1 MNAKV
6 EQVHA
11 TFASPTNTGTS
22 WDAATKTFKWN
33 ATSYNQLRNIG
44 LPSGDLTKYKKL
56 VVDLSFVTGNRI
68 RVLIYKGGAN
78 KTLYAKEGKNEFIL
92 ADTLKAMYPDDYNEF
107 LRECTEVC
115 ISGDNAIAPGEV
127 VVNDVYFET
136 YDDEGEKTYAT
147 FASPTNT
154 GTSWDA
160 ATKTFK
166 WNATSYNQ
174 LRNIGLPSGDI
185 TKYKKLVV
193 DLSFVTGNRIRVLI
207 YKGGANKTLYAKEGK
222 NEFILADTLKAM
234 YPDDYNE
241 FLRECTEVCISGD
254 NAIAPGEVVVN
265 SVYLETYPENET
277 VDIPEVVVEKDP
289 GRPAGDFVDLTQELF
304 SGNAILNL
312 GKKLG
317 KGEIVYG
324 AKSIDAFADL
334 SDYSKLTIVATP
346 GMMFNI
352 NLNHQVEFK
361 NSDADYSEE
370 DLGKFDWINA
380 QTGEDGIYEL
390 DLTQFEN
397 RNLNCIWTPW
407 AYEKMGTVWY
417 LLLTKGEAAPVAQSV
432 TFDFNASNHAT
443 SSNND
448 NAGDI
453 TADEVNTADGVV
465 MTITPADPE
474 ATTPNRY
481 WSTAN
486 GPQLRMYSGKLTI
499 EAPEGKAITKVVIE
513 NGKWNVG
520 NTFNGEAAAE
530 GTWEGNS
537 TNVVLAVAANTQM
550 NKVIVTLADKNEETT
565 TYKEPL
571 KPLFVDGKYYI
582 NNVGTKKYLAAG
594 ADWGTHAVVNELG
607 LDYTVAFTPEGKY
620 TLDSQVSNGGEKH
633 FLNGE
638 YNDGLAFGWIFAKV
652 ADGIYT
658 ISDGTKFLTAGEDGK
673 VTLAEDGTVEAAQWT
688 LTPAADRRAA
698 QIASL
703 ADATA
708 ENPIDA
714 TFLFVDANFNRNDLR
729 KSAWTGDDFSVGGTE
744 TNTNAE
750 KWGGNSQTFDIK
762 QTVEVPNG
770 IYKITWNGYYRYNNT
785 EENTNEVAA
794 AAHADG
800 SEVINSFVYLNDQD
814 YPLTS
819 IADEAAVAAFEK
831 MPFTQGDATAAFEK
845 GLYEQSAE
853 ITVEDG
859 QLTIGI
865 KKTEHPGT
873 DWTVWDNFR
882 ITYFGVPVPVSHTWN
897 FMKWGEETVA
907 NLKAE
912 AVKVTVEPDPDKEG
926 NTMCTDNGALWSDH
940 EKAPGKTC
948 DTYAASKDNCFWAI
962 TTPDENGELAA
973 NGVTI
978 AELKGLSFN
987 STYSASRA
995 LAIAV
1000 NYPATSLGT
1009 YNGPAYLWFGG
1020 KNQEILTIK
1029 NVKAGTTITMGVE
1042 SHKLAEAR
1050 GVKLLVGETEL
1061 TDPEGNAVAA
1071 PTTYT
1076 EQTWAVPAGEG
1087 VVDVVVKNTN
1097 GCHIYFI
1104 DAEIGEAAPEVNP
1117 DEAEK
1122 EVPEGWENL
1131 IANGNMAGDD
1141 VSNFFSKEAPAPDPY
1156 ASTITPGAGKDN
1168 SRGIIIKSAEG
1179 GSQDWDSQFFIR
1191 ASKAIP
1197 AGTKLH
1203 MEFDY
1208 KASVDAKVGTQGHGE
1223 PGAYV
1228 NNDGVGDVNFTTE
1241 WQHLAQDFTASGD
1254 IQTIA
1259 FNMNIL
1265 RDEAEYYIDNIVFW
1279 AEKAP
1284 EIEWADVIVNG
1295 TMEEND
1301 AFNFKSKIY
1310 PDGNASDAAFTAGA
1324 GKDGSQGIVIESPAK
1339 ASQAWDTQFWI
1350 TLPIALEQGT
1360 KFKLEFDYKA
1370 DAAVNADAQY
1380 HAAPGDYIG
1389 NWVSV
1394 GFTTE
1399 WQHFEKQAIAPAAN
1413 GNGNKFQSIAFNL
1426 SFDNATNLYFDNVKL
1441 FLDKETA
1448 ATAIKTVNTEVPFIE
1463 GAVYDL
1469 QGRRVAKPARGLYI
1483 VNGKKVMV
1491 K

>member
-1 MNAKV
+1 MRKFTKLWTTLLLLCVVGVANA
-6 EQVHA
+6 
-11 TFASPTNTGTS
+11 
-22 WDAATKTFKWN
+22 
-33 ATSYNQLRNIG
+33 
-44 LPSGDLTKYKKL
+44 
-56 VVDLSFVTGNRI
+56 
-68 RVLIYKGGAN
+68 
-78 KTLYAKEGKNEFIL
+78 AKEYEVDQRFNNL
-92 ADTLKAMYPDDYNEF
+92 ADL
-107 LRECTEVC
+107 LS
-115 ISGDNAIAPGEV
+115 SG
-127 VVNDVYFET
+127 
-136 YDDEGEKTYAT
+136 
-147 FASPTNT
+147 
-154 GTSWDA
+154 
-160 ATKTFK
+160 
-166 WNATSYNQ
+166 
-174 LRNIGLPSGDI
+174 
-185 TKYKKLVV
+185 
-193 DLSFVTGNRIRVLI
+193 
-207 YKGGANKTLYAKEGK
+207 
-222 NEFILADTLKAM
+222 
-234 YPDDYNE
+234 
-241 FLRECTEVCISGD
+241 
-254 NAIAPGEVVVN
+254 
-265 SVYLETYPENET
+265 
-277 VDIPEVVVEKDP
+277 
-289 GRPAGDFVDLTQELF
+289 ELF
-304 SGNAILNL
+304 SIVNETDGKMFCFGVGNEQDMNYEAYSDAYAKSKSYTFKVEAAQGDDVEGYYYLRPYKPDGTLNNVWGWGGYFNSQPATGGVCFCLGLNNQNGQDIKDGAVWAIEESDGKFALKNIGTGLYLKDAAPAKYEGATYFTFCTLKEIASADPLAEQKEALEAAIAQGKMFNALAYSEASFTAL
-312 GKKLG
+312 GTAITA
-317 KGEIVYG
+317 GEAALAAADATAESLTDAKTAIETAQAALALKDGYIELTQAQFFEWDSATEPTTSKATGCAYELFKPSNMVYG
-324 AKSIDAFADL
+324 NSSVGLLTFADL
-334 SDYSKLTIVATP
+334 SAYDKFIVTVSEGTPRILLNRDVNEGQWNANEEESHLIDNTLDGWHNKYFTSENNVFTVDVKQLTADKGFAHIHSIKSR
-346 GMMFNI
+346 GMVTVTG
-352 NLNHQVEFK
+352 LYLYKE
-361 NSDADYSEE
+361 SE
-370 DLGKFDWINA
+370 
-380 QTGEDGIYEL
+380 
-390 DLTQFEN
+390 
-397 RNLNCIWTPW
+397 
-407 AYEKMGTVWY
+407 
-417 LLLTKGEAAPVAQSV
+417 APVAQSV
-432 TFDFNASNHAT
+432 TFDFNAANHAT
-443 SSNND
+443 SSND
-448 NAGDI
+448 SQAGDI
-453 TADEVNTADGVV
+453 TENEVNTVDGVV
-465 MTITPADPE
+465 MTITPSE
-474 ATTPNRY
+474 ANTPNRY
-481 WSTAN
+481 WGTNN
-486 GPQLRMYSGKLTI
+486 GPQLRMYGGKMTI
-499 EAPEGKAITKVVIE
+499 EAPEGKAITKIE
-513 NGKWNVG
+513 IEKGSKWSEN

-530 GTWEGNS
+530 ATWEGNS
-537 TNVVLAVAANTQM
+537 TNVVLAVAANSQM

-565 TYKEPL
+565 TYKEPV
-571 KPLFVDGKYYI
+571 KPVIAEGTYYLY
-582 NNVGTKKYLAAG
+582 NVGGAGYLVG
-594 ADWGTHAVVNELG
+594 ANNWGTRASISKVGGLEVEAVM
-607 LDYTVAFTPEGKY
+607 TPEGKY
-620 TLDSQVSNGGEKH
+620 ELKTASLYAGKHLGFNGYVDNGDESNWTITPVEGQEGVYTLTSTGTNVLFWDGGEATSTSVAAMPETAENAYWK
-633 FLNGE
+633 F
-638 YNDGLAFGWIFAKV
+638 IPV
-652 ADGIYT
+652 ADR
-658 ISDGTKFLTAGEDGK
+658 
-673 VTLAEDGTVEAAQWT
+673 LAN
-688 LTPAADRRAA
+688 
-698 QIASL
+698 L
-703 ADATA
+703 ANATA

-714 TFLFVDANFNRNDLR
+714 TFLINNPEFGRATS
-729 KSAWTGDDFSVGGTE
+729 KAAWQGDDFGIGGGDHV
-744 TNTNAE
+744 NNNAE
-750 KWGGNSQTFDIK
+750 KWGGNSQTFDVK

-770 IYKITWNGYYRYNNT
+770 IYKITWNGFYRYNNT
-785 EENTNEVAA
+785 TDNTNDIAA

-831 MPFTQGDATAAFEK
+831 MPFSQGDAAAAFGM

-859 QLTIGI
+859 QLTIGV
-865 KKTEHPGT
+865 KKTEHPGC

-882 ITYFGVPVPVSHTWN
+882 VTYFGVPVPVVHTWN
-897 FMKWGEETVA
+897 FTKWSEETVA

-912 AVKVTVEPDPDKEG
+912 AAKGTSEG
-926 NTMCTDNGALWSDH
+926 LWSDQ
-940 EKAPGKTC
+940 EKADSSAVTKTLSLENC
-948 DTYAASKDNCFWAI
+948 YWQVGTSAA
-962 TTPDENGELAA
+962 EGETLTA
-973 NGVTI
+973 NGQEI
-978 AELKGLSFN
+978 AELKGLLFTNNKARS
-987 STYSASRA
+987 

-1000 NYPATSLGT
+1000 NYGDCTSANGAGFGP
-1009 YNGPAYLWFGG
+1009 YNGPTYLWLGSKGVEYF
-1020 KNQEILTIK
+1020 TIK
-1029 NVKAGTTITMGVE
+1029 NVKAGSAISMGVE
-1042 SHKLAEAR
+1042 SHKISDAR
-1050 GVKLLVGETEL
+1050 GVQLFVAGEEL
-1061 TDPEGNAVAA
+1061 KDAEGNAVAA

-1413 GNGNKFQSIAFNL
+1413 DNGNKFQSIAFNL

-1483 VNGKKVMV
+1483 INGKKVMV